1 MVSECAGNVSG
12 KRLRRSV
19 SVNTVEVIL
28 MKSDPLNDVINTI
41 KMASRIGENEITI
54 SPASIIIGR
63 VLKVMQDY
71 NYIKSFE
78 VIEEERGGK
87 FSVVLSDTI
96 NNCGVIKPRLS
107 VTRSSIG
114 RYESRYLPAQDFG
127 IIILTTTK
135 GVMSHL
141 EARKFGIGGKLLAY
155 VY

>member
-1 MVSECAGNVSG
+1 
-12 KRLRRSV
+12 
-19 SVNTVEVIL
+19 

-41 KMASRIGENEITI
+41 KMASRIGDNEIVI
-54 SPASIIIGR
+54 SPASGIIGR

-78 VIEEERGGK
+78 VIDEERGGEFK
-87 FSVVLSDTI
+87 VALSDTI

-107 VTRSSIG
+107 VKRANMD

-135 GVMSHL
+135 GIMSHL
-141 EARKFGIGGKLLAY
+141 DARKFGIGGKLLAY
-155 VY
+155 IY

>member
-1 MVSECAGNVSG
+1 
-12 KRLRRSV
+12 
-19 SVNTVEVIL
+19 

-41 KMASRIGENEITI
+41 KMASKIGRNEVSI
-54 SPASIIIGR
+54 SPASIVIGR

-78 VIEEERGGK
+78 VIDEERGGK
-87 FSVVLSDTI
+87 FKVTLSDTI

-107 VTRSSIG
+107 VKKTNIEK
-114 RYESRYLPAQDFG
+114 YESRYLPAQDFG

-135 GVMSHL
+135 GIMSHL
-141 EARKFGIGGKLLAY
+141 EARKYGIGGKLMAY

>member
-54 SPASIIIGR
+54 SPASRIIGR

-114 RYESRYLPAQDFG
+114 RYESSYLPAQDFG